1 MSYDQGPTQETQA
14 ADEAEFLTYRKT
26 KGALSWAEGD
36 GFSFAEITCHYR
48 EDTRKG
54 SRGFI
59 TVKKLLRISGGFLG
73 LLAVLFLAFY
83 FWASSGV
90 LSKDEFERGNLLVS
104 TVEDSV
110 PGKPLTVVTY
120 NIGYGSGLTNN
131 TGDNATE
138 EEYEANVA
146 SIIRALEGVR
156 PDFVAFQEID
166 YDSARSYHRDQLE
179 IISDALGLKYRV
191 QAFNWDKNY
200 LPFPYWPPS
209 SQFGAILSG
218 QAIASA
224 YPVIEHS
231 KITLVKPD
239 ERPFYYNKFYLD
251 RTVQISKFDVGG
263 RSLTLLN
270 VHLEAYMNATRRKQA
285 LEVVEAV
292 RARSDGPLILLGD
305 FNAQPPWV
313 DAGADE
319 NGRPD
324 STIATILQETGL
336 RKAIVEEAYGEA
348 PGDRQLT
355 FPSGNPAVCLDH
367 IFYNEHIEGLS
378 ARVLSD
384 AGTGSDHL
392 PVVMTFRFKLDSSP
406 G

>member
-1 MSYDQGPTQETQA
+1 M
-14 ADEAEFLTYRKT
+14 
-26 KGALSWAEGD
+26 
-36 GFSFAEITCHYR
+36 
-48 EDTRKG
+48 
-54 SRGFI
+54 
-59 TVKKLLRISGGFLG
+59 KKFLRISGGILG
-73 LLAVLFLAFY
+73 LLIVLFLAFY
-83 FWASSGV
+83 LWASSGA
-90 LSKDEFERGNLLVS
+90 LSNDEFESGNLLVAAL
-104 TVEDSV
+104 EEAALHN
-110 PGKPLTVVTY
+110 PLTVVTY

-131 TGDNATE
+131 TGDNASA

-156 PDFVAFQEID
+156 VDFVAFQEID

-200 LPFPYWPPS
+200 LPFPYWPPRS
-209 SQFGAILSG
+209 HFGAVLSG

-224 YPVIEHS
+224 YPVAEHS
-231 KITLVKPD
+231 KITLLKPA
-239 ERPFYYNKFYLD
+239 ERPFYYNEFYPD
-251 RTVQISKFDVGG
+251 RTVQISKFNVGG
-263 RSLTLLN
+263 RPLTLLN
-270 VHLEAYMNATRRKQA
+270 VHLEAYMNATRQKQA
-285 LEVVEAV
+285 LEVVDVV
-292 RARSDGPLILLGD
+292 RRHNDGPLILLGD

-324 STIATILQETGL
+324 GTIATILRETGL
-336 RKAIVEEAYGEA
+336 QKAIAEEAYGEA
-348 PGDRQLT
+348 PADRQLT
-355 FPSGNPAVCLDH
+355 FPSGSPAACLDH

-392 PVVMTFRFKLDSSP
+392 PVVMTFRINP
-406 G
+406 GSFPG